1 MKKTIFG
8 LACFSFVLDC
18 LAMGVGKES
27 TSEYHLVQSQIADE
41 VPLKGSVDRATVY
54 VLVFP
59 DQRLHVF
66 RAFHSHAMEEV
77 IKHFPRGSVLHY
89 DGNALAA
96 PPPEAQMQALTAF
109 CRSKGI
115 ELVLTPTN

>member
-1 MKKTIFG
+1 MKKTIFTLG
-8 LACFSFVLDC
+8 CLSLVLVC
-18 LAMGVGKES
+18 LAVGAGKDS
-27 TSEYHLVQSQIADE
+27 AKDYHLIQSQIADE
-41 VPLKGSVDRATVY
+41 VPMHGPVDSATVY

-89 DGNALAA
+89 DGNALVK
-96 PPPEAQMQALTAF
+96 PPPEAQRQALTAF
-109 CRSKGI
+109 CKSKGI
-115 ELVLTPTN
+115 DLVFSPTN